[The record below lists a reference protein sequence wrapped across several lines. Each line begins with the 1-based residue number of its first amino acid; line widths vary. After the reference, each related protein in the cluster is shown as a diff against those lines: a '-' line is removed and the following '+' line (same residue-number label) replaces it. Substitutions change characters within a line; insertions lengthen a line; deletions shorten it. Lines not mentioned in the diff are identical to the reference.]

1 MGHIYMDELLIL
13 HDQLYKLKNNKLTIN
28 KY

>member
-13 HDQLYKLKNNKLTIN
+13 HYQLFKLKNNKLTIN
-28 KY
+28 IN

>member
-13 HDQLYKLKNNKLTIN
+13 HYQLYKLKNNKLTIN